1 MGYYLHLKLL
11 KIKMNYFNYIKEKIN
26 LLIILAFVLSALILY
41 SIYLYNET
49 LRLENSKIELTKTL
63 DKLKQ
68 NSIATS
74 NEIQQKESSLE
85 DLSKN
90 LNNNKKAVIEAQNL
104 VIQESLPSKSQASKF
119 MNQLID
125 HASAKN
131 LLISNFDS
139 QTSSVNLIET
149 GIKIPAI
156 DYSLTGTGDINAIIG
171 LLDLIYQEKLVNIEQ
186 IEISKNQTIDLSLWE
201 IKLLLKIIHF

>member
-1 MGYYLHLKLL
+1 ML
-11 KIKMNYFNYIKEKIN
+11 F
-26 LLIILAFVLSALILY
+26 ALIFS
-41 SIYLYNET
+41 SIYLYTET
-49 LRLENSKIELTKTL
+49 LTLKNSKIESTKTL
-63 DKLKQ
+63 DQLAQ
-68 NSIATS
+68 NSILIS
-74 NEIQQKESSLE
+74 NQIQQKKFSLD

-104 VIQESLPSKSQASKF
+104 VIQEYLPSKTEASKF

-125 HASAKN
+125 HASSQN

-139 QTSSVNLIET
+139 QISSVSLIET

-156 DYSLTGTGDINAIIG
+156 DYSLTGTGDINAIVG
-171 LLDLIYQEKLVNIEQ
+171 LLNLIYQEKLVNIEQ
-186 IEISKNQTIDLSLWE
+186 IEISKNQTIDLNLWE

>member
-1 MGYYLHLKLL
+1 MGYYLPLKLL

-68 NSIATS
+68 NSIDIS
-74 NEIQQKESSLE
+74 NEIQQKESFLE

-90 LNNNKKAVIEAQNL
+90 LNNNKKAVIEAQSL
-104 VIQESLPSKSQASKF
+104 VIQESLPSKTQASKF

>member
-1 MGYYLHLKLL
+1 MGYYLPLKLL

-68 NSIATS
+68 NSIDIS
-74 NEIQQKESSLE
+74 NEIQQKESFLE

-90 LNNNKKAVIEAQNL
+90 LNNNKKAVIEAQSL
-104 VIQESLPSKSQASKF
+104 VIQESLPSKTQASKF
-119 MNQLID
+119 MNQLIN

>member
-1 MGYYLHLKLL
+1 MGYYLPLKLL

-63 DKLKQ
+63 DILKQ
-68 NSIATS
+68 NSIDIS
-74 NEIQQKESSLE
+74 NEIQQKESFLE

-90 LNNNKKAVIEAQNL
+90 LNNNKKAVIEAQSL
-104 VIQESLPSKSQASKF
+104 VIQESLPSKTQASKF

>member
-1 MGYYLHLKLL
+1 MGYYLPLKLL

-85 DLSKN
+85 GLSKN

-131 LLISNFDS
+131 LLIANFDS

-171 LLDLIYQEKLVNIEQ
+171 LLNLIYQEKLVNIEQ
-186 IEISKNQTIDLSLWE
+186 IEISKNQTIDLNLWE

>member
-1 MGYYLHLKLL
+1 M
-11 KIKMNYFNYIKEKIN
+11 
-26 LLIILAFVLSALILY
+26 
-41 SIYLYNET
+41 
-49 LRLENSKIELTKTL
+49 
-63 DKLKQ
+63 KQ

-74 NEIQQKESSLE
+74 NEIQQKESSLA

>member
-1 MGYYLHLKLL
+1 MKH
-11 KIKMNYFNYIKEKIN
+11 IKEKIN
-26 LLIILAFVLSALILY
+26 PLIILAFVLFALIFS
-41 SIYLYNET
+41 SIYLYTET
-49 LRLENSKIELTKTL
+49 LTLKNSKIESTKTL
-63 DKLKQ
+63 DQLAQ
-68 NSIATS
+68 NSILIS
-74 NEIQQKESSLE
+74 NQIQQKKFSLD

-90 LNNNKKAVIEAQNL
+90 LNNNKKAVIEAQIL
-104 VIQESLPSKSQASKF
+104 VIQEYLPSKTEASKF

-125 HASAKN
+125 HASSQN

-139 QTSSVNLIET
+139 QTSSVSLIET

-171 LLDLIYQEKLVNIEQ
+171 LLNLIYLEKLVNIEQ
-186 IEISKNQTIDLSLWE
+186 IEISKNQTIDLNLWE

>member
-1 MGYYLHLKLL
+1 MKH
-11 KIKMNYFNYIKEKIN
+11 IKEKIN
-26 LLIILAFVLSALILY
+26 PLIILAFVLFALIFS
-41 SIYLYNET
+41 SIYLYTET
-49 LRLENSKIELTKTL
+49 LTLKNSKIESTKTL
-63 DKLKQ
+63 DQLAQ
-68 NSIATS
+68 NSIIIS
-74 NEIQQKESSLE
+74 NQIQQKKFSLD

-104 VIQESLPSKSQASKF
+104 VIQEYLPSKTEASKF
-119 MNQLID
+119 INQLID
-125 HASAKN
+125 HASSQN

-171 LLDLIYQEKLVNIEQ
+171 LLNLIYQEKLVNIEQ
-186 IEISKNQTIDLSLWE
+186 IEISKNQTIDLNLWE

>member
-1 MGYYLHLKLL
+1 MGYYLPLKLL
-11 KIKMNYFNYIKEKIN
+11 KIKMNYFNYFKEKIN
-26 LLIILAFVLSALILY
+26 FLIILVFVLSALILY

-68 NSIATS
+68 NSIAIS

-90 LNNNKKAVIEAQNL
+90 LNNNKKAVIEAQSL
-104 VIQESLPSKSQASKF
+104 VIQESLPSKTQASKF

>member
-1 MGYYLHLKLL
+1 
-11 KIKMNYFNYIKEKIN
+11 MNYFNYFKEKIN
-26 LLIILAFVLSALILY
+26 FLIILAFVLSALILY

-49 LRLENSKIELTKTL
+49 LRLENSKVELTKTL

-74 NEIQQKESSLE
+74 NEIQQKESSLAN
-85 DLSKN
+85 LSQN

-104 VIQESLPSKSQASKF
+104 VIQESLPSKTQASKF

-125 HASAKN
+125 HASTKN

-139 QTSSVNLIET
+139 QTSSVNLIKT